1 MFINHQYKFIFI
13 HIPKTAGTS
22 IRNSF
27 DMNGYDKKV
36 VRKSYPHSRCSEVKE
51 YCGEKI
57 WDEYFK
63 FSFVRNP
70 FDRMISFYSF
80 HNSPQYKHPTG
91 KERAQLPIKEWV
103 LTNKDKNVL
112 HTQNYYLN
120 EDIDFIGRFE
130 NLQFDFDIVCN
141 RIGIPKYTLPHYN
154 KSKHEHWGHVFDKET
169 QEHIHKIYSDDF
181 NKFHYIYGI

>member
-1 MFINHQYKFIFI
+1 
-13 HIPKTAGTS
+13 
-22 IRNSF
+22 
-27 DMNGYDKKV
+27 
-36 VRKSYPHSRCSEVKE
+36 
-51 YCGEKI
+51 
-57 WDEYFK
+57 
-63 FSFVRNP
+63 
-70 FDRMISFYSF
+70 MISFYSF

-103 LTNKDKNVL
+103 ITNKDKNVL

-141 RIGIPKYTLPHYN
+141 RIGIQNYTLPHYN

-181 NKFHYIYGI
+181 NKFNYIYGI